1 MIDAIQ
7 ILVSGLF
14 VGSIFAM
21 LALSFSLVYRVTGV
35 VNLAQGAF
43 CVIAAL
49 ATHSLHADFG
59 WSLALASL
67 AAVAGTTLLGALIGA
82 TVLARA
88 LDRLSG
94 SNILMLTAGIM
105 TLLEGAAFVVWGG
118 QPYALPAFSGE
129 HPITVAGIRI
139 APQGLWIAGLISA
152 VVAGLWVLLAKTSL
166 GRTLRACA
174 GNPAAARLMG
184 INVRHM
190 SVFSFGLAAAIA
202 ALSGVVVAPIL
213 SLQFDTAT
221 MFSVMAFIAMTI
233 GGMGTFAGAIVG
245 GLLLG
250 VVGQGGVAY
259 LSSMFGNVIT
269 MTLLMAVLI
278 FRPNGLLASGR
289 TRRADVR
296 VDVHAHIG
304 IVRIPERTGWKL
316 AACAAFGLLVLPL
329 LLSGAQA
336 GLINTLVI
344 TGILF
349 ISVIGL
355 DLLMGYAG
363 QANLGQ
369 AGFMAIG
376 GYASAYL
383 STSFGASPL
392 LALGV
397 AVLIALVCALVLALI
412 TMRLRG
418 LYLALATLAFG
429 LLVDSLAV
437 GLSGITGGPSGAVG
451 VPSFAVGSYSFDSQ
465 RSMYYLVL
473 GLIAVLLLTLTG
485 ALRTRFGRAL
495 QAIRTDQIAAAAMG
509 INVPFYKAAAFVICA
524 ALGALSGGL
533 YAFNFHYLSPDM
545 VGMSMSLALVAML
558 IVGGEGTLVGGLF
571 GVALLT
577 IAPTV
582 FQPLANYKMLA
593 TGAILVLTYLYLP
606 AGLYGSLAQAA
617 MRRVGRRPAPA
628 TQEIAARGVLQ

>member
-1 MIDAIQ
+1 MMDPIQ
-7 ILVSGLF
+7 ILVGGLF

-21 LALSFSLVYRVTGV
+21 LALSFSFVFRVTGV

-43 CVIAAL
+43 CVVSAL
-49 ATHSLHADFG
+49 AAYTIHADYG
-59 WSLALASL
+59 WSLPLASL
-67 AAVAGTTLLGALIGA
+67 AAVFGTTLLGALIGA
-82 TVLARA
+82 SVLVRA
-88 LDRLSG
+88 LDRLSS

-105 TLLEGAAFVVWGG
+105 TLLEGAAFVIWGS
-118 QPYALPAFSGE
+118 QPYELAPFSGDR
-129 HPITVAGIRI
+129 PIDLAGIRI
-139 APQGLWIAGLISA
+139 APQGLWIVGFISVA
-152 VVAGLWVLLAKTSL
+152 VLGLWLLLAKTSL

-184 INVRHM
+184 INLRNM
-190 SVFSFGLAAAIA
+190 SVFSFGLAAFLA
-202 ALSGVVVAPIL
+202 ALGGVVVAPIL
-213 SLQFDTAT
+213 SLQFNTAT
-221 MFSVMAFIAMTI
+221 MFSVTAFIAMTI

-259 LSSMFGNVIT
+259 LSSMFGNMIT
-269 MTLLMAVLI
+269 MALLMAVLT

-296 VDVHAHIG
+296 VDVRAHIG
-304 IVRIPERTGWKL
+304 IVRIPERAGWML
-316 AACAAFGLLVLPL
+316 TACGAFGLLALPQ
-329 LLSGAQA
+329 LLSASQA

-376 GYASAYL
+376 GYSSAYL
-383 STSFGASPL
+383 ATSFGVSPL
-392 LALGV
+392 LALS
-397 AVLIALVCALVLALI
+397 AAMLIALVCALVLALV

-437 GLSGITGGPSGAVG
+437 GLTDITGGPSGLVG
-451 VPSFAVGSYSFDSQ
+451 VPSFAVDSHSFDTQ
-465 RSMYYLVL
+465 LSMYYLVI
-473 GLIAVLLLTLTG
+473 GLIAALLLTLTG
-485 ALRTRFGRAL
+485 ALRSRFGRAL

-509 INVPFYKAAAFVICA
+509 INVPFYKAFAFVICA
-524 ALGALSGGL
+524 VLGALSGGL

-545 VGMSMSLALVAML
+545 VDMSLSLALVAML

-571 GVALLT
+571 GAALLT
-577 IAPTV
+577 IAPIV
-582 FQPLANYKMLA
+582 FQPLASYKMMA
-593 TGAILVLTYLYLP
+593 TGAILVLSYLYLP
-606 AGLYGSLAQAA
+606 AGVYGSLAQAA
-617 MRRVGRRPAPA
+617 MRRAGRRRASA
-628 TQEIAARGVLQ
+628 TQKIGKRKVLE